1 MKAILVGYGEIG
13 KGVRGFY
20 ERFHDIDVIDLNY
33 TQDSYESEY
42 DIMLVAIPYS
52 SGFVGTIKEYQKRF
66 KPKGT
71 IIFSTVAIG
80 TTSQIKNAVHAP
92 IEGKHPHL
100 EDSISL
106 WKPMIGG
113 YNKHVEKWFNA
124 INKPRVYVENPEIT
138 EAMKMLST
146 SYYGV
151 MLEYFRY
158 ANSVLEVFGGN
169 KDHFNEYT
177 NNYNNLYQEMD
188 MANFTRPIFNSV
200 PVGKLGGHCVTPNAK
215 ILDQQFPSIFLKQ
228 IYEGVLP
235 SLKLEA
241 KEDGDI

>member
-71 IIFSTVAIG
+71 VIFSTVAIG

-113 YNKHVEKWFNA
+113 YNKEVEKWFNV
-124 INKPRVYVENPEIT
+124 IDKPRVYVD
-138 EAMKMLST
+138 K
-146 SYYGV
+146 
-151 MLEYFRY
+151 
-158 ANSVLEVFGGN
+158 GN

-188 MANFTRPIFNSV
+188 MANFTRPIFKSV
-200 PVGKLGGHCVTPNAK
+200 PVGNLGGHCVTPNAK

-235 SLKLEA
+235 SLKLEV

>member
-13 KGVRGFY
+13 KGVKGFY
-20 ERFHDIDVIDLNY
+20 DRFHDIDVIDLNY
-33 TQDSYESEY
+33 TQHSYELEY

-52 SGFVGTIKEYQKRF
+52 ERFVEIITEYQERF

-113 YNKHVEKWFNA
+113 YNKYVEKWFNA
-124 INKPRVYVENPEIT
+124 IDKPRVYVDNPEIT

-158 ANSVLEVFGGN
+158 ANSVLEKFGGN

-177 NNYNNLYQEMD
+177 NNYNNLYQEMN
-188 MANFTRPIFNSV
+188 MANFTRPIFYQV
-200 PVGKLGGHCVTPNAK
+200 PEGNLKGHCVVPNSR
-215 ILDQQFPSIFLKQ
+215 ILDQQLPSVFLKE
-228 IYEGVLP
+228 IYRDKG
-235 SLKLEA
+235 A
-241 KEDGDI
+241 DNGDI